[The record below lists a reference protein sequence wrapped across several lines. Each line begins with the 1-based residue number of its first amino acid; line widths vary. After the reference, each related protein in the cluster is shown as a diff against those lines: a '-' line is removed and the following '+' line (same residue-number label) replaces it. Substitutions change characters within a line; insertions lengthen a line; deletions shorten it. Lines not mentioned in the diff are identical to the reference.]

1 MLKYICKRLAYAV
14 LVLLGVSLIMYFLVR
29 LMPVDFIQNKIDAM
43 NQGGTVVQLDTQIA
57 MYDTYGLEYP
67 DELIKDKIDDLL
79 DKGQTAEAAEWEKML
94 GGDNGLAKAQKIFKG
109 YFTWL
114 SNLARLDLGIS
125 FKYGIPVEDKIA
137 MHMGTSFAVAF
148 IATIFEFMIA
158 IPLGI
163 TAATHQYSLRD
174 YLVTVLV
181 MVGISLPS
189 FFFGNILKN
198 VLALEPR
205 EFFRNIG
212 LQIDWLY
219 ASGLTDATVAKNG
232 FLDILWDYFLHAFI
246 PILTIVILSIGGRM
260 RMTRTNM
267 LEVMNSDYIRTAR
280 AKGLKE
286 KVVIYKH
293 AFRNTLIP
301 LVTSM
306 AGLLPSLFSGA
317 IITEQV
323 FDLPGIGNYALQAM
337 NVGDIPFIMGYNM
350 FLALLSVLGVILA
363 DLAYGL
369 VDPRVKLQ

>member
-79 DKGQTAEAAEWEKML
+79 DKGQAAEAAEWEKML
-94 GGDNGLAKAQKIFKG
+94 GGDNGLAKMQKIFKG